1 VAKRRTR
8 KTKQRG
14 FKEIL
19 ILLGMLFCC
28 ILFIIRI
35 IFGRM
40 GWLEVFAP
48 VIIVFLILFLLSVL
62 KTAAQKTKI

>member
-1 VAKRRTR
+1 MAKRRTR
-8 KTKQRG
+8 KTKQSR

-19 ILLGMLFCC
+19 ILLGMLFSG
-28 ILFIIRI
+28 ILFTIKI
-35 IFGRM
+35 IFGRI

-62 KTAAQKTKI
+62 KNALRKV

>member
-1 VAKRRTR
+1 MAKRRTR

-19 ILLGMLFCC
+19 ILLGMLFSC
-28 ILFIIRI
+28 ILFIIKI
-35 IFGRM
+35 IFGRI

-48 VIIVFLILFLLSVL
+48 VIVVFLILFLLSVL
-62 KTAAQKTKI
+62 KTAVRKV

>member
-8 KTKQRG
+8 KTKQKG

-19 ILLGMLFCC
+19 ILLGMLFSC
-28 ILFIIRI
+28 ILFVIKI
-35 IFGRM
+35 IFGRI

-48 VIIVFLILFLLSVL
+48 VLIVFLILFLLSVL
-62 KTAAQKTKI
+62 KTAVRKV

>member
-1 VAKRRTR
+1 MAKRRTK
-8 KTKQRG
+8 KTKQKG

-19 ILLGMLFCC
+19 ILLGMLFSS
-28 ILFIIRI
+28 ILFIIKIIIGRI
-35 IFGRM
+35 

-62 KTAAQKTKI
+62 KTALRKV

>member
-1 VAKRRTR
+1 VAKRRTK

-19 ILLGMLFCC
+19 ILLGMLFSS
-28 ILFIIRI
+28 ILFIIKIFIGRI
-35 IFGRM
+35 

-48 VIIVFLILFLLSVL
+48 VIIVFMILFLLSVL
-62 KTAAQKTKI
+62 KTAVRKV

>member
-1 VAKRRTR
+1 MAKRRTR

-19 ILLGMLFCC
+19 ILLGMLFSC
-28 ILFIIRI
+28 ILFIIKI
-35 IFGRM
+35 IFGRI

-62 KTAAQKTKI
+62 KTAVRKV

>member
-1 VAKRRTR
+1 VAKRRTK

-19 ILLGMLFCC
+19 ILLGMLFSS
-28 ILFIIRI
+28 ILFIIKIIIGRI
-35 IFGRM
+35 

-48 VIIVFLILFLLSVL
+48 IVTIFCILFILSVL
-62 KTAAQKTKI
+62 KTALRKV

>member
-1 VAKRRTR
+1 MAKRRTK

-19 ILLGMLFCC
+19 ILLGMLFSS
-28 ILFIIRI
+28 ILFIIKIFIGRI
-35 IFGRM
+35 

-62 KTAAQKTKI
+62 KTAVRKV

>member
-1 VAKRRTR
+1 MAKRRTR

-19 ILLGMLFCC
+19 VLLGMLFSS
-28 ILFIIRI
+28 ILFIIKS
-35 IFGRM
+35 IFRSI

-48 VIIVFLILFLLSVL
+48 VVIVFLILFLLSVL
-62 KTAAQKTKI
+62 KTAVRKA

>member
-1 VAKRRTR
+1 MAKRRTK

-19 ILLGMLFCC
+19 ILLGMLFSG
-28 ILFIIRI
+28 ILFIIKI
-35 IFGRM
+35 IFGRI

-48 VIIVFLILFLLSVL
+48 VIIVFFIFFLLSLL
-62 KTAAQKTKI
+62 KTALRKV

>member
-1 VAKRRTR
+1 MAKRRTR

-19 ILLGMLFCC
+19 ILLGVLFSC
-28 ILFIIRI
+28 ILFIIKI
-35 IFGRM
+35 IFGRI

-48 VIIVFLILFLLSVL
+48 VIIIFLILFLLSVL
-62 KTAAQKTKI
+62 KTAVRKV

>member
-19 ILLGMLFCC
+19 ILLGMLFSS
-28 ILFIIRI
+28 ILFIIKI
-35 IFGRM
+35 IFGPI

-48 VIIVFLILFLLSVL
+48 VIIIFLILFLLSVL
-62 KTAAQKTKI
+62 KTAVRKV

>member
-1 VAKRRTR
+1 MAKRRTK

-19 ILLGMLFCC
+19 ILLGMLFSC

-35 IFGRM
+35 IFGRI

-48 VIIVFLILFLLSVL
+48 VIIIFLILFLLSVL
-62 KTAAQKTKI
+62 KTAVRKV